1 MPREILNFQR
11 EENESISLSFFSLDE
26 EVISIRASVAGL
38 DNTEESYIEE
48 NVSDGSAT
56 LYSKDGEFP
65 TPAVLRDVVA
75 SSVARHPWTDTR
87 VALNIRNDYSQR
99 ERRHLAAIL
108 QEDLSLIHILV
119 DQNLQA
125 IDAFFIIDNSIDID
139 RNLVYEQKRNLRI
152 QVML

>member
-108 QEDLSLIHILV
+108 QEDTADEESSLGTFKFSQVLLV
-119 DQNLQA
+119 ALGIYVICA
-125 IDAFFIIDNSIDID
+125 IFAIGCSA
-139 RNLVYEQKRNLRI
+139 VYHA
-152 QVML
+152 VY

>member
-1 MPREILNFQR
+1 MPREISNFQR
-11 EENESISLSFFSLDE
+11 EENESISLSFFSSDE

-38 DNTEESYIEE
+38 DNTEESYMEE

-108 QEDLSLIHILV
+108 QEDTTDEESSLGTFKFSQVLLV
-119 DQNLQA
+119 ALGIYVICA
-125 IDAFFIIDNSIDID
+125 IFAIGCSA
-139 RNLVYEQKRNLRI
+139 VYHA
-152 QVML
+152 VY